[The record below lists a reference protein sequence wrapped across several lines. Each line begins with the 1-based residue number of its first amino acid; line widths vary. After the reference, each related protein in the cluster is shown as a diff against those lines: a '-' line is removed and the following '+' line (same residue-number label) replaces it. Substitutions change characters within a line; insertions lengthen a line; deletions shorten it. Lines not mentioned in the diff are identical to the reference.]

1 MERKTIVPARSPRS
15 TKAFLILLLFAL
27 GLPLQSSC
35 SRLAIQSRAD
45 DPRWGTASL
54 VVVVEREA
62 GSVLVIDSSR
72 HELLGRISGLGNL
85 THATVKFSPDA
96 RYAYVIGRTGQVSKI
111 DLLTLKLVKQVNAGK
126 LSVGGVISQDG
137 KYVAL
142 SNYVPGEVRIL
153 SADTLEL
160 VKTIPALYKDE
171 SGNEVSS
178 RVVGLVDAPGNLLV
192 FSLMDANSIWVVDA
206 GKKEFPVIRKFTDV
220 GKLPYDALITP
231 DGRYY
236 LVGLLYSD
244 WMGLLDTWKLERVVP
259 ILAEQGKG
267 PEVPLW
273 KIPHLKG
280 WALTG
285 RLAFL
290 PALKREI
297 ALVYSALDWTPLTPV
312 PISGTALYTVVRP
325 DGRQVWV
332 DIIGKN
338 GDLIDVIDVDS
349 MKVVKTLNPGPGATH
364 PQFTPKGE
372 VAYVSLM
379 DGGKVVVYD
388 TATFKVLKEF
398 PADHPSGIFFTN
410 RAHKFGM

>member
-1 MERKTIVPARSPRS
+1 MERKTVVRARIFRFAV
-15 TKAFLILLLFAL
+15 KAFLILLTLS
-27 GLPLQSSC
+27 LPLQSS
-35 SRLAIQSRAD
+35 AD
-45 DPRWGTASL
+45 ERRWGTASL
-54 VVVVEREA
+54 VVVVERQA

-96 RYAYVIGRTGQVSKI
+96 RYAYVLGRTGEVSKI

-126 LSVGGVISQDG
+126 LSVGGVVSQDG

-153 SADTLEL
+153 DADTLEL
-160 VKTIPALYKDE
+160 VKTIPALYTDASEKDGKE
-171 SGNEVSS
+171 LPS

-192 FSLMDANSIWVVDA
+192 FSLMDGNSIWVVDA
-206 GKKEFPVIRKFTDV
+206 GKKEFPVIRKFPDV
-220 GKLPYDALITP
+220 GKMPYDALISP

-236 LVGLLYSD
+236 LAGFLDSN
-244 WMGLLDTWKLERVVP
+244 WMGLLDTWRLDRITP

-290 PALKREI
+290 PALKREV
-297 ALVYSALDWTPLTPV
+297 ALVYSTLDWTPLTPV

-372 VAYVSLM
+372 AAYISLM

-388 TATFKVLKEF
+388 TATFQLLKEF
-398 PADHPSGIFFTN
+398 PADHPSGIFFAN

>member
-1 MERKTIVPARSPRS
+1 MERKIIVSARFFQYVAK
-15 TKAFLILLLFAL
+15 TFLILFLFAL
-27 GLPLQSSC
+27 SLPIQSS
-35 SRLAIQSRAD
+35 AG

-62 GSVLVIDSSR
+62 GSVLIIDSFR
-72 HELLGRISGLGNL
+72 QELLGRISGLGNL

-96 RYAYVIGRTGQVSKI
+96 RYAYVIGRQAQVSKI
-111 DLLTLKLVKQVNAGK
+111 DLLTLKLVKQVNAGGV
-126 LSVGGVISQDG
+126 SVGGVISQDG

-153 SADTLEL
+153 DAETLEL
-160 VKTIPALYKDE
+160 VKTIPAVYADAGGKELP
-171 SGNEVSS
+171 S

-192 FSLMDANSIWVVDA
+192 FSLMDGNSVWVVDA
-206 GKKEFPVIRKFTDV
+206 GKKDFPVIRKFANV
-220 GKLPYDALITP
+220 GKMPYDALISP

-236 LVGLLYSD
+236 IVGLLDSD

-259 ILAEQGKG
+259 IPAEQGKG

-280 WALTG
+280 WALAG

-290 PALKREI
+290 PAIKRE
-297 ALVYSALDWTPLTPV
+297 AVLVYSALDWTPLTPI
-312 PISGTALYTVVRP
+312 PISGTALYPVVRP

-332 DIIGKN
+332 DIVGKN
-338 GDLIDVIDVDS
+338 GDLIDVIDVES

-372 VAYVSLM
+372 AAYVSLM

-388 TATFKVLKEF
+388 TTTFKVLKEF
-398 PADHPSGIFFTN
+398 PAAHPSGIFFTS

>member
-1 MERKTIVPARSPRS
+1 MPSRSPRS
-15 TKAFLILLLFAL
+15 TKAFLVLFL
-27 GLPLQSSC
+27 FVLSLPLQVSC
-35 SRLAIQSRAD
+35 SRLAIQSSAN

-54 VVVVEREA
+54 VVVVERLA

-96 RYAYVIGRTGQVSKI
+96 RYAYVIGREAQVSKI
-111 DLLTLKLVKQVNAGK
+111 DLLTLKLVKQVNAGG

-142 SNYVPGEVRIL
+142 SNYIPGEVRIL
-153 SADTLEL
+153 DADTLDL
-160 VKTIPALYKDE
+160 VKTVPALYADA
-171 SGNEVSS
+171 SGKELPSQ
-178 RVVGLVDAPGNLLV
+178 VVGLVDAPGNLLV
-192 FSLMDANSIWVVDA
+192 FSLMDGNSIWVVDA

-220 GKLPYDALITP
+220 GKEPYDALISP

-236 LVGLLYSD
+236 LVGFLDSN
-244 WMGLLDTWKLERVVP
+244 WMGLLDTWKLDRVVP

-290 PALKREI
+290 PALKREVV
-297 ALVYSALDWTPLTPV
+297 LVYSALDWTPLTPV
-312 PISGTALYTVVRP
+312 PISGTALYTVARP

-338 GDLIDVIDVDS
+338 GDLIDIIDVDS

-372 VAYVSLM
+372 AAYVSLM

-388 TATFKVLKEF
+388 TATFKLLKEF

>member
-1 MERKTIVPARSPRS
+1 
-15 TKAFLILLLFAL
+15 
-27 GLPLQSSC
+27 
-35 SRLAIQSRAD
+35 
-45 DPRWGTASL
+45 
-54 VVVVEREA
+54 
-62 GSVLVIDSSR
+62 
-72 HELLGRISGLGNL
+72 
-85 THATVKFSPDA
+85 
-96 RYAYVIGRTGQVSKI
+96 
-111 DLLTLKLVKQVNAGK
+111 
-126 LSVGGVISQDG
+126 
-137 KYVAL
+137 
-142 SNYVPGEVRIL
+142 
-153 SADTLEL
+153 
-160 VKTIPALYKDE
+160 
-171 SGNEVSS
+171 
-178 RVVGLVDAPGNLLV
+178 V

-206 GKKEFPVIRKFTDV
+206 GKKEFPVIHKFTDV
-220 GKLPYDALITP
+220 GKTPYDALISP

-236 LVGLLYSD
+236 LAGFLGSN
-244 WMGLLDTWKLERVVP
+244 WMGLLDMWRLERVAP
-259 ILAEQGKG
+259 ILADQGKG

-290 PALKREI
+290 PALKREV
-297 ALVYSALDWTPLTPV
+297 ALVYSTLDWTPLAPI
-312 PISGTALYTVVRP
+312 PISGTALYTVARP

-338 GDLIDVIDVDS
+338 GDLVDVIDVDS

-372 VAYVSLM
+372 AAYVSLM

-398 PADHPSGIFFTN
+398 PADHPSGIFFAN

>member
-1 MERKTIVPARSPRS
+1 MFGFAV
-15 TKAFLILLLFAL
+15 KALLILCVL
-27 GLPLQSSC
+27 GVPLQSN
-35 SRLAIQSRAD
+35 AD
-45 DPRWGTASL
+45 ERRWGTASL
-54 VVVVEREA
+54 VVIIERQA
-62 GSVLVIDSSR
+62 GSVLIIDSSR
-72 HELLGRISGLGNL
+72 HELLGRVSGLGNL

-96 RYAYVIGRTGQVSKI
+96 RYAYVLGREGEVSKI
-111 DLLTLKLVKQVNAGK
+111 DLLTLKLVKKVSAGK

-153 SADTLEL
+153 DADTLEL
-160 VKTIPALYKDE
+160 IKTIPALYTDGSDKDGKE
-171 SGNEVSS
+171 LPS

-192 FSLMDANSIWVVDA
+192 FSLMEANSIWVVDA
-206 GKKEFPVIRKFTDV
+206 GKKEFPVIRKFADV
-220 GKLPYDALITP
+220 GKTPYDALISP

-236 LVGLLYSD
+236 LAGFLDSN
-244 WMGLLDTWKLERVVP
+244 WMGLLDTWRLDRVTP

-280 WALTG
+280 WAITG

-290 PALKREI
+290 PALKREV
-297 ALVYSALDWTPLTPV
+297 ALVYSTLDWTPLTPI
-312 PISGTALYTVVRP
+312 PISGTALYTVARP

-349 MKVVKTLNPGPGATH
+349 MKVIKTLNPGPGATH
-364 PQFTPKGE
+364 PQFTPKGDA
-372 VAYVSLM
+372 AYVSLM

-388 TATFKVLKEF
+388 TATYQVLKEF
-398 PADHPSGIFFTN
+398 PADHPPGSFSPIGRTSSGCK
-410 RAHKFGM
+410 RFGDDFR

>member
-1 MERKTIVPARSPRS
+1 MERKIIVSARFFQYVA
-15 TKAFLILLLFAL
+15 KAFFILLLFVL
-27 GLPLQSSC
+27 GLPLQSS
-35 SRLAIQSRAD
+35 AND
-45 DPRWGTASL
+45 GRWGTASL
-54 VVVVEREA
+54 VVVVERQA
-62 GSVLVIDSSR
+62 GSVLIIDSSR
-72 HELLGRISGLGNL
+72 HELLGRVSGLGNL

-96 RYAYVIGRTGQVSKI
+96 RYAYVIGREAQVSKI
-111 DLLTLKLVKQVNAGK
+111 DLLTLKLVKQVHAGK
-126 LSVGGVISQDG
+126 SSVGGVISQDG

-153 SADTLEL
+153 DADTLDL
-160 VKTIPALYKDE
+160 VKTIPAVRADA
-171 SGNEVSS
+171 SGKEAPS
-178 RVVGLVDAPGNLLV
+178 RVVGLVDAPGNLLL

-206 GKKEFPVIRKFTDV
+206 GKKEFPVIKKFTDV
-220 GKLPYDALITP
+220 GKVPYDALITP

-236 LVGLLYSD
+236 LVGFLDSN
-244 WMGLLDTWKLERVVP
+244 WMGLLDTWRLDRVIP
-259 ILAEQGKG
+259 ILAEQDKG

-280 WALTG
+280 WALAG

-290 PALKREI
+290 PALKREV
-297 ALVYSALDWTPLTPV
+297 ALVYSTLDWTPLTPI
-312 PISGTALYTVVRP
+312 PISGTALYTVARP

-338 GDLIDVIDVDS
+338 GDLIDVIDVES

-372 VAYVSLM
+372 AAYVSLM

>member
-1 MERKTIVPARSPRS
+1 MERNIVVSARLFPY
-15 TKAFLILLLFAL
+15 LINIVLVLLTF
-27 GLPLQSSC
+27 GFPLQAS
-35 SRLAIQSRAD
+35 AD

-62 GSVLVIDSSR
+62 GSVVIIDSSR
-72 HELLGRISGLGNL
+72 HELLGRVSGLGNL

-96 RYAYVIGRTGQVSKI
+96 RYAYVIGRAGQVSKI

-171 SGNEVSS
+171 TGNEAQS

-192 FSLMDANSIWVVDA
+192 FSLMDANSVWVVDA
-206 GKKEFPVIRKFTDV
+206 GQKEFPIIKKFANV

-244 WMGLLDTWKLERVVP
+244 WMGLLDTWKLDRVAP

-267 PEVPLW
+267 EEIPLW

-290 PALKREI
+290 PALKREV
-297 ALVYSALDWTPLTPV
+297 ALVYSALDWTPLTPI

-338 GDLIDVIDVDS
+338 GDLIDVIDVDT

-372 VAYVSLM
+372 AAYISLM

-388 TATFKVLKEF
+388 TVTLKLLKEF
-398 PADHPSGIFFTN
+398 PADHPSGIFFAN

>member
-1 MERKTIVPARSPRS
+1 MPARFFQYLA
-15 TKAFLILLLFAL
+15 KAFLILFAL
-27 GLPLQSSC
+27 GLPLQSS
-35 SRLAIQSRAD
+35 AND
-45 DPRWGTASL
+45 GRWGTASL
-54 VVVVEREA
+54 VVVVERLA

-72 HELLGRISGLGNL
+72 HELLGRVSGLGNL

-96 RYAYVIGRTGQVSKI
+96 RYAYVIGREAQVSKI
-111 DLLTLKLVKQVNAGK
+111 DLLTLKLVKQVNAGG

-153 SADTLEL
+153 DADTLEL
-160 VKTIPALYKDE
+160 VKTIPAVRADASGKE
-171 SGNEVSS
+171 SPS
-178 RVVGLVDAPGNLLV
+178 RVVGLVDAPGNLLL

-220 GKLPYDALITP
+220 GKVPYDALITP

-236 LVGLLYSD
+236 LVGFLDSN
-244 WMGLLDTWKLERVVP
+244 WMGLLDTWKLERAVP

-280 WALTG
+280 WALAG

-290 PALKREI
+290 PALKREV
-297 ALVYSALDWTPLTPV
+297 ALVYSTLDWTPLAPI
-312 PISGTALYTVVRP
+312 PISGTALYTVARP

-372 VAYVSLM
+372 AAYVSLM

>member
-1 MERKTIVPARSPRS
+1 MERKIIVSARFFQYVAK
-15 TKAFLILLLFAL
+15 TFLILLLFAL
-27 GLPLQSSC
+27 GLPLQSS
-35 SRLAIQSRAD
+35 AND
-45 DPRWGTASL
+45 GRWGTASL
-54 VVVVEREA
+54 VVVIERQA
-62 GSVLVIDSSR
+62 GSVLIIDSSR
-72 HELLGRISGLGNL
+72 HELLGRVSGLGNL

-96 RYAYVIGRTGQVSKI
+96 RYAYVIGREAQVSKI
-111 DLLTLKLVKQVNAGK
+111 DLLTLKLVKQVNGGK
-126 LSVGGVISQDG
+126 LGIGGVISQDG

-153 SADTLEL
+153 DADTLEL
-160 VKTIPALYKDE
+160 VKTIPALHADA
-171 SGNEVSS
+171 SGKELPS

-206 GKKEFPVIRKFTDV
+206 GKKGFPVIRKFTDV
-220 GKLPYDALITP
+220 GKTPYDALISP

-236 LVGLLYSD
+236 LAGFLDSN
-244 WMGLLDTWKLERVVP
+244 WMGLLDMWKLDRVSP

-280 WALTG
+280 WALAG

-290 PALKREI
+290 PALKREV
-297 ALVYSALDWTPLTPV
+297 ALVYSTLDWTPLTPI
-312 PISGTALYTVVRP
+312 PISGTALYTVARP

-338 GDLIDVIDVDS
+338 GDLIDIIDVDS

-364 PQFTPKGE
+364 PQFTPKGNA
-372 VAYVSLM
+372 AYVSLM

-388 TATFKVLKEF
+388 TATFQVLKEI
-398 PADHPSGIFFTN
+398 PADHPSGIFFAN

>member
-1 MERKTIVPARSPRS
+1 MRARILRFAV
-15 TKAFLILLLFAL
+15 KAFFILLAL
-27 GLPLQSSC
+27 SLPLQSS
-35 SRLAIQSRAD
+35 AD
-45 DPRWGTASL
+45 ERRWGTASL
-54 VVVVEREA
+54 VVVVERQA
-62 GSVLVIDSSR
+62 GSVLIIDSSR

-96 RYAYVIGRTGQVSKI
+96 RYAYVIGRTGEVSKI

-126 LSVGGVISQDG
+126 LSVGGVVSQDG

-153 SADTLEL
+153 DADTLEL
-160 VKTIPALYKDE
+160 VKTIPALYSDPSEKDGE
-171 SGNEVSS
+171 KLPS

-192 FSLMDANSIWVVDA
+192 FSLMDGNSIWVVDA
-206 GKKEFPVIRKFTDV
+206 GKKEFPVIRKFPDV
-220 GKLPYDALITP
+220 GKVPYDALISP

-236 LVGLLYSD
+236 LAGFLDSN
-244 WMGLLDTWKLERVVP
+244 WMGLLDTWKLERVAP
-259 ILAEQGKG
+259 IMAEQGKG
-267 PEVPLW
+267 PDVPLW

-290 PALKREI
+290 PALKREV
-297 ALVYSALDWTPLTPV
+297 ALVYSVLDWTPLTPV
-312 PISGTALYTVVRP
+312 PISGTALYTVARP

-372 VAYVSLM
+372 AAYVSLM

-388 TATFKVLKEF
+388 TATFQLLKEF
-398 PADHPSGIFFTN
+398 PADHPSGIFFAN

>member
-1 MERKTIVPARSPRS
+1 MCRFAVKIFFIL
-15 TKAFLILLLFAL
+15 FLCVLS
-27 GLPLQSSC
+27 LPLQSS
-35 SRLAIQSRAD
+35 AND
-45 DPRWGTASL
+45 GRWGTASL
-54 VVVVEREA
+54 VVIVERQA

-85 THATVKFSPDA
+85 THAVVKFSPDA
-96 RYAYVIGRTGQVSKI
+96 RYAYVIGREAQVSKI
-111 DLLTLKLVKQVNAGK
+111 DLLTLKLVKQVNGGK
-126 LSVGGVISQDG
+126 LGIGGVISQDG

-153 SADTLEL
+153 DADTLEL
-160 VKTIPALYKDE
+160 VKTIPALHADA
-171 SGNEVSS
+171 SGKELPS

-220 GKLPYDALITP
+220 GKTPYDALISP

-236 LVGLLYSD
+236 LAGFLDSN
-244 WMGLLDTWKLERVVP
+244 WMGLLDMWKLDRVAP
-259 ILAEQGKG
+259 ILADQGKG

-280 WALTG
+280 WALAG

-290 PALKREI
+290 PALKREV
-297 ALVYSALDWTPLTPV
+297 ALVYSTLDWTPLTPV
-312 PISGTALYTVVRP
+312 PISGTALYTVARP

-338 GDLIDVIDVDS
+338 GDLIDVIDVDT

-372 VAYVSLM
+372 AAYVSLM

-398 PADHPSGIFFTN
+398 PADHPSGIFFAS

>member
-1 MERKTIVPARSPRS
+1 MERKTVVRVRIFRFAV
-15 TKAFLILLLFAL
+15 KAFLILLAL
-27 GLPLQSSC
+27 SLPLHSS
-35 SRLAIQSRAD
+35 AD
-45 DPRWGTASL
+45 ERRWGTASL
-54 VVVVEREA
+54 VVVIERQA
-62 GSVLVIDSSR
+62 GSVLIIDSSR

-96 RYAYVIGRTGQVSKI
+96 RYAYVIGRTGEVSKI

-126 LSVGGVISQDG
+126 LSVGGVVSQDG

-153 SADTLEL
+153 DADTLEL
-160 VKTIPALYKDE
+160 VKTIPALYTDASEKGRE
-171 SGNEVSS
+171 QLPS
-178 RVVGLVDAPGNLLV
+178 RVAGLVDAPGNLLV
-192 FSLMDANSIWVVDA
+192 FSLMDGNSIWVVDA
-206 GKKEFPVIRKFTDV
+206 GKKEFPVIRKFPDV
-220 GKLPYDALITP
+220 GKMPYDALISP

-236 LVGLLYSD
+236 LAGFLDSN
-244 WMGLLDTWKLERVVP
+244 WMGLLDTWKLDRVAP

-267 PEVPLW
+267 PDVPLW

-290 PALKREI
+290 PALKREV
-297 ALVYSALDWTPLTPV
+297 ALVYSTLDWTPLTPV

-349 MKVVKTLNPGPGATH
+349 MKVVKTLNPGAGATH

-372 VAYVSLM
+372 AAYVSLM

-388 TATFKVLKEF
+388 TATFQVLKEF
-398 PADHPSGIFFTN
+398 PADHPSGIFFAN

>member
-1 MERKTIVPARSPRS
+1 MPVRLFQYV
-15 TKAFLILLLFAL
+15 TKAFLILLLSTL
-27 GLPLQSSC
+27 VLPLQSS
-35 SRLAIQSRAD
+35 AG

-54 VVVVEREA
+54 VVVVERLA

-96 RYAYVIGRTGQVSKI
+96 RYAYVLGREGQVSKI

-153 SADTLEL
+153 DADTLES

-244 WMGLLDTWKLERVVP
+244 WMGLLDTWKLDRVTP

-267 PEVPLW
+267 SEVPLW

-297 ALVYSALDWTPLTPV
+297 ALVYSALDWTPLTPI

-338 GDLIDVIDVDS
+338 GDLIDVIDVES

-372 VAYVSLM
+372 AVYVSLM

-388 TATFKVLKEF
+388 TATFKVLKEI

>member
-1 MERKTIVPARSPRS
+1 VPSRSPRS
-15 TKAFLILLLFAL
+15 TKAFLFLFVL
-27 GLPLQSSC
+27 SLPLQVSC
-35 SRLAIQSRAD
+35 SRLAIQSSAN

-54 VVVVEREA
+54 VVVVERLA

-96 RYAYVIGRTGQVSKI
+96 RYAYVIGREAQVSKI
-111 DLLTLKLVKQVNAGK
+111 DLLTLKLVKQVNAGG

-142 SNYVPGEVRIL
+142 SNYIPGEVRIL
-153 SADTLEL
+153 DADTLDL
-160 VKTIPALYKDE
+160 VKTVPALYADA
-171 SGNEVSS
+171 SGKELPSQVA
-178 RVVGLVDAPGNLLV
+178 GLVDAPGNLLL

-220 GKLPYDALITP
+220 GKEPYDALISP

-236 LVGLLYSD
+236 LVGFLDSN
-244 WMGLLDTWKLERVVP
+244 WMGLLDTWKLDRVVP

-290 PALKREI
+290 PALKREVV
-297 ALVYSALDWTPLTPV
+297 LVYSALDWTPLTPV
-312 PISGTALYTVVRP
+312 PISGTALYTVARP

-338 GDLIDVIDVDS
+338 GDLIDIIDVDS

-372 VAYVSLM
+372 AVYVSLM